1 MRVKVTMACTECKQ
15 RNYNTMKNKKND
27 PDRIEMQKYCKFCK
41 KHTLHKETK
50 SGENNMA
57 KEQKKRAS
65 FGEYFKGVRTEMKKV
80 VWPTKKE
87 LVSYTAVVVMTC
99 AVFALGFWL
108 VDTGVLVALREI
120 LGVTL

>member
-1 MRVKVTMACTECKQ
+1 
-15 RNYNTMKNKKND
+15 
-27 PDRIEMQKYCKFCK
+27 
-41 KHTLHKETK
+41 
-50 SGENNMA
+50 MA
-57 KEQKKRAS
+57 KEKKKRAS

-120 LGVTL
+120 LGVT

>member
-1 MRVKVTMACTECKQ
+1 
-15 RNYNTMKNKKND
+15 
-27 PDRIEMQKYCKFCK
+27 
-41 KHTLHKETK
+41 
-50 SGENNMA
+50 MA
-57 KEQKKRAS
+57 KEKKKRAS

>member
-1 MRVKVTMACTECKQ
+1 
-15 RNYNTMKNKKND
+15 
-27 PDRIEMQKYCKFCK
+27 
-41 KHTLHKETK
+41 
-50 SGENNMA
+50 MA
-57 KEQKKRAS
+57 KEKKKRAS

-120 LGVTL
+120 LGVTLSHTL